1 MLQCKKQLNII
12 ATNKKDSFCY
22 QGKKKYWSCKFF
34 FSN

>member
-22 QGKKKYWSCKFF
+22 QGKKKY
-34 FSN
+34 